1 VTNTDFMK
9 AFLSFA
15 MSHGTWYAFSFIP
28 VRKYNSQSINRI
40 MCRSYTW
47 NFTPA
52 TQQMRTVHTHTHT
65 HTHTHSFMPLAEV
78 QLSLCQLSQNTQ
90 SLSKFLQISL
100 LPNLI
105 HTNKIHTKYHLHC
118 SLDYGFNQFCFQV
131 SPLKL

>member
-1 VTNTDFMK
+1 MVQSVTNTDFMK

-15 MSHGTWYAFSFIP
+15 MSHGT
-28 VRKYNSQSINRI
+28 
-40 MCRSYTW
+40 
-47 NFTPA
+47 
-52 TQQMRTVHTHTHT
+52 VHGMHVHLFLPGNTTHNPSTELCAGPIHGISPQLHNKCGQYT

-100 LPNLI
+100 IPNLI

-118 SLDYGFNQFCFQV
+118 SVDYGFNHFCF
-131 SPLKL
+131 